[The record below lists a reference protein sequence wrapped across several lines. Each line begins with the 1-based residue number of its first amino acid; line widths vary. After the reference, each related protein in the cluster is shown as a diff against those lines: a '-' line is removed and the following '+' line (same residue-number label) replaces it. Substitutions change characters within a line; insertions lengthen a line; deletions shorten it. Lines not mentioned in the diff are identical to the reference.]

1 MKNNII
7 VIGAGGHAKV
17 CIDLIKSSTNFRIKH
32 VIGLQKESGKKI
44 LGIKIIG
51 NKKDFKE
58 LLKTSRH
65 AIIAFGQIKSY
76 KKRKEYFI
84 KLKKYGFKIPKII
97 SKNAI
102 LSKYS
107 TVDEGTVVMNG
118 SVINANVNIGKN
130 CIINSRSLI
139 EHDCKIG
146 DNVHISTGAIING
159 GVKIGSGTFVG
170 SGAIIIQNVKIDE
183 NCIVGAGAIVKKN
196 LKSNQTIK

>member
-1 MKNNII
+1 MKHNIV

-32 VIGLQKESGKKI
+32 VIGLEKESGKNI

-58 LLKTSRH
+58 LLKTSRY
-65 AIIAFGQIKSY
+65 AIIALGQIKSY
-76 KKRKEYFI
+76 KKRKEYFR

-97 SKNAI
+97 STNAI
-102 LSKYS
+102 FSKYS

-118 SVINANVNIGKN
+118 SVINANVN
-130 CIINSRSLI
+130 
-139 EHDCKIG
+139 
-146 DNVHISTGAIING
+146 VSTGAIING

-170 SGAIIIQNVKIDE
+170 SGAIIIQNVKIGE

-196 LKSNQTIK
+196 LKSNQKIK